1 MMSLK
6 PVSAAPVPC
15 KICQQPTALFGVVD
29 FNRCCEIPG
38 GIKLPLTG
46 TPVYY
51 RRCGACGFL
60 FTDAFDDWSD
70 AEFKTNIYNAGYL
83 AVDPDYA
90 QARPRSNAAAV
101 QQLFGA
107 QIAELRVLDYGG
119 GNDVLCSELRAAGF
133 PVATTYDPFVPEY
146 ARPPG
151 AQIQP
156 RHLLRDART
165 HARSAGRHRRHRGK
179 FG

>member
-6 PVSAAPVPC
+6 PVSAAPAPC

-90 QARPRSNAAAV
+90 QARPRSQCRSGAAV
-101 QQLFGA
+101 VRR
-107 QIAELRVLDYGG
+107 AE
-119 GNDVLCSELRAAGF
+119 
-133 PVATTYDPFVPEY
+133 
-146 ARPPG
+146 
-151 AQIQP
+151 
-156 RHLLRDART
+156 
-165 HARSAGRHRRHRGK
+165 
-179 FG
+179 